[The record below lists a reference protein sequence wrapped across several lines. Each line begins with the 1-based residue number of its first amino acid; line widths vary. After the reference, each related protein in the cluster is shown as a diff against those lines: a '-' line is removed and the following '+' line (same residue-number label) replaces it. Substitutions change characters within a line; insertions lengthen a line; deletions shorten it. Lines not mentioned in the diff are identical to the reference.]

1 MQPARANGPGGR
13 FWACCNLPVTTP
25 ATASA
30 PTPPLAPLG
39 YHTQRLRHAQ
49 VLLLR
54 WGRRWAVFLATGL
67 LLLAAGASSAWHIAA
82 TVLGALVAPLLVA
95 GQHPAWG
102 LALTGAY
109 ALLCGLPVVATRPL
123 WWPRRW
129 AEAERALP
137 LPPAVLL
144 DSDRRLQRW
153 LLGPPLALL
162 WAGMG
167 VLAWEQGRSQP
178 AALATAALALVV
190 AGGTAR
196 WWTARWMH
204 HLRRQQ
210 GVLHH
215 DRPAL
220 PALPADP
227 AARPTLQRPTA
238 AIRAP
243 HTAPPL
249 RRVAWPRA
257 LWWWP
262 LWRGQARRTARGLV
276 LACTATPALAAAP
289 LAAPATT
296 GWWLAALAGA
306 VLVATAWLRSRT
318 EVEFQ
323 TRWPRLCHLPITPTR
338 WRAAQRSLVLA
349 PLALAAALA
358 LAATGPLLMAQGAR
372 LGPWLGY
379 WAALAVGAALEAL
392 PPPADAGHHAA
403 RALLCLVLAVAL
415 GSEVWP

>member
-1 MQPARANGPGGR
+1 
-13 FWACCNLPVTTP
+13 
-25 ATASA
+25 
-30 PTPPLAPLG
+30 
-39 YHTQRLRHAQ
+39 

-54 WGRRWAVFLATGL
+54 WVRRWAVFLATGL
-67 LLLAAGASSAWHIAA
+67 LLLAAGASSAWQIAA
-82 TVLGALVAPLLVA
+82 TVLGALVAPLLLA
-95 GQHPAWG
+95 GEHPALG
-102 LALTGAY
+102 LALAATY

-178 AALATAALALVV
+178 AALAAAVLVLAV
-190 AGGTAR
+190 ASGTAH

-215 DRPAL
+215 DRPPL
-220 PALPADP
+220 PAQPADA
-227 AARPTLQRPTA
+227 AARARLQRPGA
-238 AIRAP
+238 ATRP
-243 HTAPPL
+243 PFTAPAL

-289 LAAPATT
+289 LAAPAAT

-323 TRWPRLCHLPITPTR
+323 SRWPRLCHLPIAPTR

-349 PLALAAALA
+349 PLALA
-358 LAATGPLLMAQGAR
+358 
-372 LGPWLGY
+372 
-379 WAALAVGAALEAL
+379 AALEAL

-403 RALLCLVLAVAL
+403 RALLCLVLALAL